1 MLKQYII
8 DVTTNAIKTAAK
20 NGQLNQMQGND
31 SFTLNAEIPKNEEFG
46 DLAINVSSLAKYAK
60 MAPPAI
66 AQAVAQAISIDDCK
80 VTTVAGFINFKLGPS
95 FLNAIVKEI
104 LNENAQYGANDF
116 GNGQK
121 VILEYVSANPT
132 GPFHIG
138 HGRWAAMGSALANL
152 LKFAGY
158 DVFQEFYINDAGN
171 QIKNLGRSLHV
182 RVLQEIGEDI
192 DFPTDEIERKSFY
205 PGEYLIPVAKE
216 FVKENPEFSK
226 TLTKELSNEQLEKLS
241 SFAKARM
248 LELQKELLNKF
259 HTHFDNFYSETD
271 LHKSGKVE
279 ECVKKLKDLNMLYE
293 KEGALWFK
301 SSLFG
306 DDQDRVLRKT
316 DGSNTYL
323 TADIAYHHD
332 KIKRGFDK
340 LINIWG
346 ADHHGYVPRMRAS
359 IEALGDD
366 PNKLEVLLGQLV
378 NIVMNGEAVRMG
390 KRKNMVTL
398 EDLIDEVG
406 VDATRYWMIIRSI
419 DTTLDFDI
427 ELAKS
432 KTDEN
437 PVFYVQYAHARAC
450 SIFRNAKSERINIET
465 KEKISPLFEENELN
479 EAILNADLNLL
490 WSVEEDKSAASAKK
504 LILKLEEFKPMI
516 LMAAKNRAP
525 YMICKYLQELA
536 GCFHQFYT
544 FSRVLTDDKKLAAA
558 RLALVKS
565 VATVI
570 KTALKILA
578 VEAPERM

>member
-20 NGQLNQMQGND
+20 NGQLNQMQEND

-104 LNENAQYGANDF
+104 LNENAQYGSNDF

>member
-8 DVTTNAIKTAAK
+8 DVTANAIKTAAK
-20 NGQLNQMQGND
+20 NGQLNQMQEND

-66 AQAVAQAISIDDCK
+66 AQAVAQAISIDDCE
-80 VTTVAGFINFKLGPS
+80 VTTVAGFINFKLGQS

-104 LNENAQYGANDF
+104 LNENAQYGSNDF

-182 RVLQEIGEDI
+182 RVLQELGEDI

-241 SFAKARM
+241 SFAKAKM

-279 ECVKKLKDLNMLYE
+279 ECVKKLKDLDMLYE

-490 WSVEEDKSAASAKK
+490 WSVDEDKSAASAKK